1 MMNMEISTGL
11 RSLGLRPV
19 TRTEEAEPVRS
30 VARETPSRPNRPLA
44 EVKRRTLA
52 MNSERQGREGQRT

>member
-19 TRTEEAEPVRS
+19 TRTEEAEPVRF
-30 VARETPSRPNRPLA
+30 VAREIPSRPNRPSA
-44 EVKRRTLA
+44 EAKRRILET
-52 MNSERQGREGQRT
+52 NSERQGREERRT